1 MGWLVYTNS
10 STSGIYVWQVLLLQ
24 SNWKI
29 KKVGATDRKIL
40 QVRIYK
46 LVNNTTKSY
55 PILLEIVWLF
65 IFFY

>member
-1 MGWLVYTNS
+1 MYTNS
-10 STSGIYVWQVLLLQ
+10 STSGIYVGQVLLLQ

-29 KKVGATDRKIL
+29 KKVGATDREIL